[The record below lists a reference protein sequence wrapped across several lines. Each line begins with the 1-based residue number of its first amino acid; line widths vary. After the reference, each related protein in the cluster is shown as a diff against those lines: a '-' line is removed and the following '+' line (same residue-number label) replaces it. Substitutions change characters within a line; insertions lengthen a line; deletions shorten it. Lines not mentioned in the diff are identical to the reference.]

1 MIHLVFK
8 LNHSAKALFTCGAFQ
23 EHGNGEVKYE
33 RSRARNE
40 LPSHVHG
47 MGNSCVLWCSCTE
60 TAFTV
65 LVTNL
70 RQRKNDNLFLPFHQV
85 WLDAVQDLF
94 TIFFVFIL

>member
-1 MIHLVFK
+1 
-8 LNHSAKALFTCGAFQ
+8 
-23 EHGNGEVKYE
+23 
-33 RSRARNE
+33 
-40 LPSHVHG
+40 

-94 TIFFVFIL
+94 TIVFCFHPIKNDSVALYECVLIHLFRRFP